1 MGRPLSLIHLSSCI
15 FLNIRIV
22 WYSSLAYFPMS
33 YPDHAQSLALQDRG
47 WSGLTSAPR
56 TLGSSSG
63 ILDIK
68 NKDLAGKASSG
79 WSSLID
85 ARPPKIANGR
95 MGAKYLPSW
104 RSTNFGQ
111 KVKLSQLIGTP
122 LKRLSGKTHSP
133 IITKAFSA
141 SGNYHHSDRAP
152 YPLDDG
158 TSSAPSLEISPDL
171 FLKLSS
177 KRNDGQAS
185 ESLRK
190 SVRKS
195 NKSSSSSSKRSLYA
209 PSSSLHLSLRPA
221 NASSSLSSPPSS
233 SASPPSGSPSEPSVL
248 SSTRPSSPGFPVS
261 LLAQI
266 YHDIHIAS
274 APVMDEARN
283 KPTEFLEQKA
293 NTSGGLHTALM
304 LDLLNTYQ
312 VVGQSSSLHT
322 RVSSLIFLQ
331 SMLVFG
337 LRSWEILLSRRLTIF
352 WVCPVPVSTIFTV
365 TGPLPHRSTANA
377 NGTETLLASMG

>member
-1 MGRPLSLIHLSSCI
+1 MDRPLSLIHLSSCI

-22 WYSSLAYFPMS
+22 WYSSLAYFPMN
-33 YPDHAQSLALQDRG
+33 YPDPAQSLALQDRG
-47 WSGLTSAPR
+47 WSGLTPAQR

-63 ILDIK
+63 VLDIK
-68 NKDLAGKASSG
+68 NKDLSGKASSG
-79 WSSLID
+79 WSSLTD

-95 MGAKYLPSW
+95 MRAKYLPSW
-104 RSTNFGQ
+104 RSTNHGQ

-122 LKRLSGKTHSP
+122 LKRLSGKTDSP

-195 NKSSSSSSKRSLYA
+195 NKSSSSSKRPLYA
-209 PSSSLHLSLRPA
+209 PISSLHPSLRPA

-274 APVMDEARN
+274 ALVMDEARN

-312 VVGQSSSLHT
+312 VIGQSSSLHT

-337 LRSWEILLSRRLTIF
+337 LRSRGILLSRRLTIY